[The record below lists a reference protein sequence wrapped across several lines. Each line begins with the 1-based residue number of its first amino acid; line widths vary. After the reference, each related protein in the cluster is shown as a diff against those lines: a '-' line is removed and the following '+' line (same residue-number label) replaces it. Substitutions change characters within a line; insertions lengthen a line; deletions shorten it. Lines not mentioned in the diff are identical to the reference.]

1 MEKTIEIPEGYE
13 TRIDGNKVI
22 LEKNESE
29 DEKIRKAL
37 IEVFKKKL
45 ERGYEWVEYGIPN
58 RSVLNWLEKQKEHP
72 AEWSE
77 EDETCLEDALWCV
90 MKTRHF
96 VAKDACDL
104 DACRSAERWLN
115 FLPKRF
121 NLQPKQEWSDV
132 EKMHL
137 ANAILAAEKEWGID
151 SYTVKFLESLR
162 PSWKPSEEQMEALRV
177 AAYEPYKNWNKL
189 LQELYIDLKKL

>member
-1 MEKTIEIPEGYE
+1 MEKTIENPEGYE
-13 TRIDGNKVI
+13 TRIEGNKVI

-72 AEWSE
+72 AEWS
-77 EDETCLEDALWCV
+77 
-90 MKTRHF
+90 
-96 VAKDACDL
+96 
-104 DACRSAERWLN
+104 
-115 FLPKRF
+115 
-121 NLQPKQEWSDV
+121 DV

-137 ANAILAAEKEWGID
+137 ANAILAAEKEWGVD

-162 PSWKPSEEQMEALRV
+162 PSWKPSEAQMKTLKCL
-177 AAYEPYKNWNKL
+177 P
-189 LQELYIDLKKL
+189 ELFLKKEYKEYVEDDPVFSKLTSRNVGLAIARHFYELGLNERKEE